1 MKNTIPSQELLFT
14 SEDKS
19 FLNDVLLPKDKKTFI
34 LLVSIFTIVA
44 FIAPY
49 MSGKF
54 GQKPLI
60 YRMSYFDAVVRFG
73 LFFSLIIWRAYH
85 CWIVRLKKDIS
96 EGYKYIYQTKI
107 ERKSRI
113 NNDKYEIRLQLNPDR
128 NGQKIYLKR
137 PECYDWQLGDTI
149 EVEFLKHT
157 GTFLILKNTT
167 QNQVFQFKD

>member
-1 MKNTIPSQELLFT
+1 MKNTIQSQELLFT
-14 SEDKS
+14 SEDKI
-19 FLNDVLLPKDKKTFI
+19 FLNEDLLPKEKKAFLRIAIFFT
-34 LLVSIFTIVA
+34 LLT

-49 MSGKF
+49 LPGKF
-54 GQKPLI
+54 GQKALI
-60 YRMSYFDAVVRFG
+60 QKMSYIDAVFWFG
-73 LFFSLIIWRAYH
+73 LFFSLIIFCGYFKI
-85 CWIVRLKKDIS
+85 IVRLKKDIS
-96 EGYKYIYQTKI
+96 QGYKYIYQTKI

-113 NNDKYEIRLQLNPDR
+113 NNDKYEIRLQLNPNR

-167 QNQVFQFKD
+167 QNQVFRFKD